1 MFKIV
6 DKDKMKNRSDKD
18 DADQS
23 VDHQD
28 VEKQETPED
37 QPELSLDEQ
46 LAKAQEEASK
56 NWDKVLRLQAEIENL
71 RKRTLRDV
79 ENASRGSIERVIMEM
94 LPILDSFELGLDL
107 KTETIDEYKTFK
119 EGQEASMMLMNSLFN
134 KLSIE
139 TIDPSEMRYDPGLHE
154 VISTQED
161 DSVEPGYIIKVI
173 QKGYRLKE
181 RLLRPARVIV
191 RAEKNKKDSPT

>member
-1 MFKIV
+1 
-6 DKDKMKNRSDKD
+6 MKNRSDKD
-18 DADQS
+18 DTDQS

-28 VEKQETPED
+28 VGKQETLED
-37 QPELSLDEQ
+37 QSELSLDEQ
-46 LAKAQEEASK
+46 LAKSQEQASK

-107 KTETIDEYKTFK
+107 KTETMNEYKTFK
-119 EGQEASMMLMNSLFN
+119 EGQVASMMLMNSLFN

-139 TIDPSEMRYDPGLHE
+139 TIDPSEMRYDPELHE
-154 VISTQED
+154 VVGTQED
-161 DSVEPGYIIKVI
+161 NSVEPGYIIQVI

-191 RAEKNKKDSPT
+191 CAEKNKKDSPT

>member
-6 DKDKMKNRSDKD
+6 DKDKMKNRSNKD
-18 DADQS
+18 DSDQS

-28 VEKQETPED
+28 VEKQQTPED
-37 QPELSLDEQ
+37 QSELSLDEQ
-46 LAKAQEEASK
+46 LAKSQEEASK

-79 ENASRGSIERVIMEM
+79 ENASRGSIERVMMEM

-107 KTETIDEYKTFK
+107 KTETMNEYKTFK
-119 EGQEASMMLMNSLFN
+119 EGQVASMMLMNSLFN

-139 TIDPSEMRYDPGLHE
+139 TIDPSEMRYDPELHE
-154 VISTQED
+154 VVGTQED
-161 DSVEPGYIIKVI
+161 NSVEPGYIIQVI

-191 RAEKNKKDSPT
+191 CVEKE

>member
-6 DKDKMKNRSDKD
+6 DKDKMKNRRDKD

-37 QPELSLDEQ
+37 QSELSLDEQ
-46 LAKAQEEASK
+46 LAKSQEEASK

>member
-1 MFKIV
+1 MKKSTNNDDV
-6 DKDKMKNRSDKD
+6 DHSVDLQDEDKQESSQ
-18 DADQS
+18 DQS
-23 VDHQD
+23 
-28 VEKQETPED
+28 EM
-37 QPELSLDEQ
+37 SLDEK
-46 LAKAQEEASK
+46 LAKSQEEASI

-71 RKRTLRDV
+71 RKRTFRDI
-79 ENASRGSIERVIMEM
+79 ENASRGSIERVIMEI
-94 LPILDSFELGLDL
+94 LPILDSFELGLSL
-107 KTETIDEYKTFK
+107 ETETIEDYKTFK

-139 TIDPSEMRYDPGLHE
+139 TIDPSEMRYDPELHE

-161 DSVEPGYIIKVI
+161 DSIEPDYIIKVI

-191 RAEKNKKDSPT
+191 CAEKNKDETST

>member
-6 DKDKMKNRSDKD
+6 DKDKMKNRSNKD

-28 VEKQETPED
+28 VEKQQTPED
-37 QPELSLDEQ
+37 QSELSLDEQ
-46 LAKAQEEASK
+46 LVKSQDEASK

-79 ENASRGSIERVIMEM
+79 ENASRGSIERVMMEM

-107 KTETIDEYKTFK
+107 KTETMNEYKTFK
-119 EGQEASMMLMNSLFN
+119 EGQVASMMLMNSLFN

-139 TIDPSEMRYDPGLHE
+139 TIDPSEMRYDPELHE
-154 VISTQED
+154 VVGTQED
-161 DSVEPGYIIKVI
+161 NSVEPGYIIQVI

-191 RAEKNKKDSPT
+191 CVEKE

>member
-1 MFKIV
+1 
-6 DKDKMKNRSDKD
+6 MKNSTNND

-23 VDHQD
+23 VDLQD
-28 VEKQETPED
+28 EDNQESPQD
-37 QPELSLDEQ
+37 QSELSLDDQ
-46 LAKAQEEASK
+46 LVKSKEEASK

-71 RKRTLRDV
+71 RKRTFRDI
-79 ENASRGSIERVIMEM
+79 ENASRGSIERVIMEI

-107 KTETIDEYKTFK
+107 KTETIEEYKTFK
-119 EGQEASMMLMNSLFN
+119 EGQEASMMLMNSLFS

-139 TIDPSEMRYDPGLHE
+139 TIDPSEMRYNPGLHE

-161 DSVEPGYIIKVI
+161 DSVEPGYIIQVI

-191 RAEKNKKDSPT
+191 CAEKNKDESST

>member
-1 MFKIV
+1 
-6 DKDKMKNRSDKD
+6 MKNRSDKD
-18 DADQS
+18 DTDQS

-28 VEKQETPED
+28 VGKQETPED
-37 QPELSLDEQ
+37 QSELSLDEQ
-46 LAKAQEEASK
+46 LAKSQEQASK

-94 LPILDSFELGLDL
+94 LPILDSFELGLGL
-107 KTETIDEYKTFK
+107 KTETMDEYKTFK

-139 TIDPSEMRYDPGLHE
+139 TIDPSEMRYDPELHE

-191 RAEKNKKDSPT
+191 CAEKNKKDSLT

>member
-6 DKDKMKNRSDKD
+6 DKDKMKKRSDKD

-46 LAKAQEEASK
+46 LAKSQEEVSN

>member
-1 MFKIV
+1 
-6 DKDKMKNRSDKD
+6 MKNRSDKD
-18 DADQS
+18 DTDQS

-28 VEKQETPED
+28 VGKQETPED
-37 QPELSLDEQ
+37 QSELSLDEQ
-46 LAKAQEEASK
+46 LAKSQEQASK

-107 KTETIDEYKTFK
+107 KTETMDEYKTFK

-139 TIDPSEMRYDPGLHE
+139 TIDPSEMRYDPELHE

-191 RAEKNKKDSPT
+191 CAEKNKKDSLT

>member
-6 DKDKMKNRSDKD
+6 DKDKMKNRSNKD

-28 VEKQETPED
+28 VEKQQTPED
-37 QPELSLDEQ
+37 QSELSLDEQ
-46 LAKAQEEASK
+46 LAKSQEEASK

-79 ENASRGSIERVIMEM
+79 ENASRGSIERVMMEM

-107 KTETIDEYKTFK
+107 KTETMNEYKTFK
-119 EGQEASMMLMNSLFN
+119 EGQVASMMLMNSLFN

-139 TIDPSEMRYDPGLHE
+139 TIDPSGMRYDPELHE
-154 VISTQED
+154 VVGTQED
-161 DSVEPGYIIKVI
+161 NSVEPGYIIQVI

-191 RAEKNKKDSPT
+191 CVEKE

>member
-1 MFKIV
+1 
-6 DKDKMKNRSDKD
+6 MKNRSDKD
-18 DADQS
+18 DTDQS
-23 VDHQD
+23 VDHQN

-37 QPELSLDEQ
+37 QSELSLDEQ
-46 LAKAQEEASK
+46 LAKSQEEASN

-79 ENASRGSIERVIMEM
+79 ENASRGSIERVIIEM

-119 EGQEASMMLMNSLFN
+119 EGQEASMMLMNSLFY

-139 TIDPSEMRYDPGLHE
+139 TIDPSEMRYDPELHE

-161 DSVEPGYIIKVI
+161 DSVAPGYIIQVI

-181 RLLRPARVIV
+181 RLLRPARVIIC
-191 RAEKNKKDSPT
+191 AEKSKKDSPT

>member
-23 VDHQD
+23 LDHQD

-46 LAKAQEEASK
+46 LAKSQEEVSK

-191 RAEKNKKDSPT
+191 RAEKNKKDSLT

>member
-18 DADQS
+18 DANQS

-191 RAEKNKKDSPT
+191 CAEKNKKDSPT

>member
-1 MFKIV
+1 
-6 DKDKMKNRSDKD
+6 MKNRSDKD
-18 DADQS
+18 DTDQS

-28 VEKQETPED
+28 VGKQETPED
-37 QPELSLDEQ
+37 QSELSLDEQ
-46 LAKAQEEASK
+46 LAKSQEQASK

-107 KTETIDEYKTFK
+107 KTKTMDEYKTFK

-139 TIDPSEMRYDPGLHE
+139 TIDPSEMRYDPELHE

-191 RAEKNKKDSPT
+191 CAEKNKKDSPT

>member
-1 MFKIV
+1 
-6 DKDKMKNRSDKD
+6 MKNRSDKD
-18 DADQS
+18 DTDQS

-28 VEKQETPED
+28 VGKQETPED
-37 QPELSLDEQ
+37 QSELSLDEQ
-46 LAKAQEEASK
+46 LAKSQEQASK

-119 EGQEASMMLMNSLFN
+119 EGQEASMMLMNSLFY

-139 TIDPSEMRYDPGLHE
+139 TIDPSEMRYDPELHE

-191 RAEKNKKDSPT
+191 CSEKNKKDSPT

>member
-1 MFKIV
+1 
-6 DKDKMKNRSDKD
+6 MKNRSDKD
-18 DADQS
+18 DTDQS

-37 QPELSLDEQ
+37 QSELSLDEQ
-46 LAKAQEEASK
+46 LAKSQEEASN

-71 RKRTLRDV
+71 RKRTLRDI

-119 EGQEASMMLMNSLFN
+119 EGQEASMMLMNSLFY

-139 TIDPSEMRYDPGLHE
+139 TIDPSEMRYDPELHE

-191 RAEKNKKDSPT
+191 CAEKNKKDSPT

>member
-1 MFKIV
+1 
-6 DKDKMKNRSDKD
+6 MKNITNND

-23 VDHQD
+23 VNLQD
-28 VEKQETPED
+28 EDKQECSQD
-37 QPELSLDEQ
+37 QSEMSLGEQ
-46 LAKAQEEASK
+46 LAKSQEEASK

-71 RKRTLRDV
+71 RKRTFRDI
-79 ENASRGSIERVIMEM
+79 ENASRGSIERVIMEI
-94 LPILDSFELGLDL
+94 LPILDSFELGLNL
-107 KTETIDEYKTFK
+107 KTETIEEYKTFK
-119 EGQEASMMLMNSLFN
+119 EGQEASMMLMKSLFN

-139 TIDPSEMRYDPGLHE
+139 TIDPSEMRYDPELHE
-154 VISTQED
+154 VIGTQED

-191 RAEKNKKDSPT
+191 CAEKNKDEPST

>member
-1 MFKIV
+1 
-6 DKDKMKNRSDKD
+6 MKNSTNND
-18 DADQS
+18 DADQP
-23 VDHQD
+23 VDLQD
-28 VEKQETPED
+28 EDNQESLQD
-37 QPELSLDEQ
+37 KSELSLDDQ
-46 LAKAQEEASK
+46 LVKSKEEASK

-71 RKRTLRDV
+71 RKRTFRDI
-79 ENASRGSIERVIMEM
+79 ENASRGSIERVIIEI

-107 KTETIDEYKTFK
+107 KTETIEEYKTFK
-119 EGQEASMMLMNSLFN
+119 EGQEASMMLMNSLFS

-161 DSVEPGYIIKVI
+161 DSVEPGYIIHVI

-191 RAEKNKKDSPT
+191 CAEKNKDESST

>member
-6 DKDKMKNRSDKD
+6 DKDKMKKRSDKD

-23 VDHQD
+23 LDHQD

-46 LAKAQEEASK
+46 LAKSQEEASK

>member
-1 MFKIV
+1 
-6 DKDKMKNRSDKD
+6 MKKNTNNN
-18 DADQS
+18 DADHS
-23 VDHQD
+23 VDLQD
-28 VEKQETPED
+28 EDKQESSQD
-37 QPELSLDEQ
+37 QSEMSLDEQ
-46 LAKAQEEASK
+46 LTKSQEEASI

-71 RKRTLRDV
+71 RKRTFRDI

-94 LPILDSFELGLDL
+94 LPILDRFELGLNL
-107 KTETIDEYKTFK
+107 KTETIEEYKTFK
-119 EGQEASMMLMNSLFN
+119 EGQEASMMLMNSLFS

-161 DSVEPGYIIKVI
+161 DSVELGYIIQVI

-191 RAEKNKKDSPT
+191 CAEKNKDESST

>member
-1 MFKIV
+1 
-6 DKDKMKNRSDKD
+6 MKNITNND

-23 VDHQD
+23 VDLQD
-28 VEKQETPED
+28 EEKQESSQD
-37 QPELSLDEQ
+37 QSELSLDEQ
-46 LAKAQEEASK
+46 LAKSQEEASK

-71 RKRTLRDV
+71 RKRTFRDI
-79 ENASRGSIERVIMEM
+79 ENASRGSIERVIMEI
-94 LPILDSFELGLDL
+94 LPILDSFELGLNL
-107 KTETIDEYKTFK
+107 KTETIEEYKTFK
-119 EGQEASMMLMNSLFN
+119 EGQEASMMLMKSLFN

-139 TIDPSEMRYDPGLHE
+139 TIDPSEMRYDPELHE
-154 VISTQED
+154 VIGTQED

-191 RAEKNKKDSPT
+191 CAEKNKDEPST

>member
-1 MFKIV
+1 V
-6 DKDKMKNRSDKD
+6 DKDKMKNSTNND

-23 VDHQD
+23 VDLQD
-28 VEKQETPED
+28 EDNQESPQE
-37 QPELSLDEQ
+37 QSELSLDDQ
-46 LAKAQEEASK
+46 LVKSKEEASK

-71 RKRTLRDV
+71 RKRTFRDI
-79 ENASRGSIERVIMEM
+79 ENASRGSIERVIMEI

-107 KTETIDEYKTFK
+107 KTETIEEYKTFK
-119 EGQEASMMLMNSLFN
+119 EGQEASMMLMNSLFS

-161 DSVEPGYIIKVI
+161 DSVEPGYIIQVI

-191 RAEKNKKDSPT
+191 CAEKNKDESST

>member
-1 MFKIV
+1 
-6 DKDKMKNRSDKD
+6 MKNITNND

-23 VDHQD
+23 VDLQD
-28 VEKQETPED
+28 EDKQGSSQD
-37 QPELSLDEQ
+37 QSELSLDEQ
-46 LAKAQEEASK
+46 LAKSQEEASK
-56 NWDKVLRLQAEIENL
+56 NWDKILRLQAEIENL
-71 RKRTLRDV
+71 RKRTFRDI
-79 ENASRGSIERVIMEM
+79 ENASRGSIERVIMEI
-94 LPILDSFELGLDL
+94 LPILDSFELGLGL
-107 KTETIDEYKTFK
+107 KTETIEQYKTFK

-139 TIDPSEMRYDPGLHE
+139 TIDPSEMRYDPELHE

-161 DSVEPGYIIKVI
+161 DSIEPDYIIKVI

-191 RAEKNKKDSPT
+191 CAEKNKDETST

>member
-1 MFKIV
+1 
-6 DKDKMKNRSDKD
+6 MKKSTNND
-18 DADQS
+18 DADHS
-23 VDHQD
+23 VDLQD
-28 VEKQETPED
+28 EDKQESSQD
-37 QPELSLDEQ
+37 QSEMSLDEQ
-46 LAKAQEEASK
+46 LTKSQEEASI

-71 RKRTLRDV
+71 RKRTFRDI

-94 LPILDSFELGLDL
+94 LPILDSFELGLNL
-107 KTETIDEYKTFK
+107 KTGTIEEYKTFK
-119 EGQEASMMLMNSLFN
+119 EGQVASMMLMKSLFT

-139 TIDPSEMRYDPGLHE
+139 TIDPSEMRYDPELHE

-173 QKGYRLKE
+173 QKGYRLQE

-191 RAEKNKKDSPT
+191 CAEKKKDEPST

>member
-46 LAKAQEEASK
+46 LAKSQEEVSK

-181 RLLRPARVIV
+181 RLLRPAWVIV

>member
-1 MFKIV
+1 VFKIV
-6 DKDKMKNRSDKD
+6 DKDKMKNITNND

-23 VDHQD
+23 VDLQNED
-28 VEKQETPED
+28 KQESSQD
-37 QPELSLDEQ
+37 QSELSLDEQ
-46 LAKAQEEASK
+46 LAKSQEEASK

-71 RKRTLRDV
+71 RKRTFRDI
-79 ENASRGSIERVIMEM
+79 ENASRGSIERVIMEI
-94 LPILDSFELGLDL
+94 LPILDSFELGLNL
-107 KTETIDEYKTFK
+107 KTETIEEYKTFK
-119 EGQEASMMLMNSLFN
+119 EGQEASMMLMKSLFN

-139 TIDPSEMRYDPGLHE
+139 TIDPSEMRYDPELHE
-154 VISTQED
+154 VIGTQED

-191 RAEKNKKDSPT
+191 CAEKNKDEPST

>member
-1 MFKIV
+1 
-6 DKDKMKNRSDKD
+6 MKNRSDKD
-18 DADQS
+18 DTDQS

-28 VEKQETPED
+28 VGKQETPED
-37 QPELSLDEQ
+37 QSELSLDEQ
-46 LAKAQEEASK
+46 LAKSQEQASK

-94 LPILDSFELGLDL
+94 LPILDSFELGLGL
-107 KTETIDEYKTFK
+107 KTETMDEYKTFK

-139 TIDPSEMRYDPGLHE
+139 TIDPSEMRYDPELHE

-161 DSVEPGYIIKVI
+161 DSVAPGYIIKVI

-191 RAEKNKKDSPT
+191 CAEKNKKDSLT